1 MKKCPECGNPSYDGA
16 PICGNCGYTFPK
28 PKNSVPKREDIFKKE
43 EPKKVKPSSDESTLD
58 ILKEKKLIIGIILLI
73 TLILICG
80 IFLTGGSYNTS
91 SPMQNVDS
99 AEYNEGS
106 FSFKYPSDWQETN
119 LTDEDH
125 PGAIFFKTTNNT
137 IVEYYNVSSSASSL
151 KEINQNR
158 ISHAQSVG
166 ASVTLLETITLDGRN
181 ASNIILENADGNYT
195 RYVSMFSDGELYVF
209 RLSGES
215 VNSITSDEING
226 MLNSADIA

>member
-16 PICGNCGYTFPK
+16 PICGNCGYKFPK
-28 PKNSVPKREDIFKKE
+28 PKNSVPKGEDIFKKE
-43 EPKKVKPSSDESTLD
+43 KHEKVKPSSDKSTLD
-58 ILKEKKLIIGIILLI
+58 ILKEKKLVIGIILII

-80 IFLTGGSYNTS
+80 IFLTGGSTNTS
-91 SPMQNVDS
+91 SPIQNGN

-106 FSFKYPSDWQETN
+106 FSFKYPGNWQEIN
-119 LTDEDH
+119 ETDTDH
-125 PGAIFFKTTNNT
+125 PGAIFYKTTNNT
-137 IVEYYNVSSSASSL
+137 LVEYYNVSSSASSL